1 VEEDTV
7 EAVREEEDVA
17 EEEEEEA
24 VVRPVVAA
32 DGKPSSKQI
41 TYILPKRI
49 QTDSHYAFTFFV
61 STDLEDVGAVAEE
74 EEVAGKRCETETT
87 HVRCC
92 LFK

>member
-1 VEEDTV
+1 
-7 EAVREEEDVA
+7 VA

-49 QTDSHYAFTFFV
+49 QTDRFSLLRIHFFRFYRF
-61 STDLEDVGAVAEE
+61 G
-74 EEVAGKRCETETT
+74 GRGGGG
-87 HVRCC
+87 RGGRGGR
-92 LFK
+92 